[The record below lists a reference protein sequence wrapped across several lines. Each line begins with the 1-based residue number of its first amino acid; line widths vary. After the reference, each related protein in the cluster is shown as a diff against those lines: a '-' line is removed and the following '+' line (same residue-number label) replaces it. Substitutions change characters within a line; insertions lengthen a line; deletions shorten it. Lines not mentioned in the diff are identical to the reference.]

1 MSSFEDYCNTV
12 KVPLLERRILEL
24 QDALASILDLTQEC
38 RMCDCLL
45 EVRRIAEE
53 TYFEED

>member
-24 QDALASILDLTQEC
+24 QDTLASIFDLTQEC
-38 RMCDCLL
+38 RMCDCLQ